1 MYVQMEAKRSNVTYR
16 IDDRVIDSIKSLA
29 HSRGQS
35 ANNYVEMH
43 FIRHFQEIGIF
54 SEDFSLI
61 GEARGRKP
69 DEKIQTDGKRAYK
82 LLAERFE
89 RSLTEEEA
97 IFVIKALPEYNLT
110 LEKLI
115 EQKG

>member
-1 MYVQMEAKRSNVTYR
+1 MQAKRSNVTYR
-16 IDDRVIDSIKSLA
+16 IDDRVISSIKAVA
-29 HSRGQS
+29 HSKGQS

-43 FIRHFQEIGIF
+43 FIRLFKESGIF

-69 DEKIQTDGKRAYK
+69 DDQIETDDKKAFK
-82 LLAERFE
+82 LLAETFK
-89 RSLTEEEA
+89 RSLSEEEA
-97 IFVIKALPEYNLT
+97 IFVIKALPEHNLT

>member
-1 MYVQMEAKRSNVTYR
+1 MQAKRSNVTYR
-16 IDDRVIDSIKSLA
+16 IDDRVISSIKAVA
-29 HSRGQS
+29 HSKGQS

-43 FIRHFQEIGIF
+43 FIRLFKESGIF

-69 DEKIQTDGKRAYK
+69 DDQIETDDKKAFK
-82 LLAERFE
+82 LLAETFK
-89 RSLTEEEA
+89 RSLSEEEA
-97 IFVIKALPEYNLT
+97 IFVIKALPEHNLT

-115 EQKG
+115 EQKGL

>member
-1 MYVQMEAKRSNVTYR
+1 MQAKRSNVTYR
-16 IDDRVIDSIKSLA
+16 IDDRVISSIKAVA
-29 HSRGQS
+29 HSKGQS

-43 FIRHFQEIGIF
+43 FIRLFKESGIF

-69 DEKIQTDGKRAYK
+69 DDQIETDDKKAYK
-82 LLAERFE
+82 LLAETFK

-97 IFVIKALPEYNLT
+97 LFVITALPEYKLNLELLT
-110 LEKLI
+110 NK
-115 EQKG
+115 KGL

>member
-1 MYVQMEAKRSNVTYR
+1 MQAKRSNVTYR
-16 IDDRVIDSIKSLA
+16 IDDRVISSIKAVA
-29 HSRGQS
+29 HSKGQS

-43 FIRHFQEIGIF
+43 FIRLFKESGIF

-69 DEKIQTDGKRAYK
+69 DDQIETDDKKAFK
-82 LLAERFE
+82 LLAETFK

-97 IFVIKALPEYNLT
+97 IFVIKSLPEHNLT